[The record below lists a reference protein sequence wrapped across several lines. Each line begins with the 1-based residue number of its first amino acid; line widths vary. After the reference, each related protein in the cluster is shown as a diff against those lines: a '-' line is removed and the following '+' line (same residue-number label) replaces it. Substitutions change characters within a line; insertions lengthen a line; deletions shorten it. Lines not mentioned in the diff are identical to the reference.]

1 MRCALDWLYR
11 ASGALGAMFLVAIC
25 GIVLAQVGANV
36 IDALAAWITGHP
48 IGLVIP
54 SYADFAGFFLA
65 ASSFLALPYALRHG
79 AHIRVTLL
87 LQGLPAGVRRWFEV
101 WCTLVGTAMAGY
113 AAWYMSALVA
123 ESWRFGDVSPGLVAV
138 PLWLPQSGM
147 ALGLIVLTVA
157 LADDLVAT
165 LRGRTPSFEAA
176 EAAGEGVLE

>member
-1 MRCALDWLYR
+1 MRRALDRLYQ
-11 ASGALGAMFLVAIC
+11 ASGVLGALFLVAIC

-36 IDALAAWITGHP
+36 IDALASWVTGSP

-79 AHIRVTLL
+79 SHIRVTLL
-87 LQGLPAGVRRWFEV
+87 IQGLPDGVRRWFEV
-101 WCTLVGTAMAGY
+101 WCALLGAAMAGF
-113 AAWYMSALVA
+113 AAWYMVSLVA

-147 ALGLIVLTVA
+147 ALGLIVLAVA
-157 LADDLVAT
+157 LVDDMIAA
-165 LRGRTPSFEAA
+165 LRGRTPSYETA
-176 EAAGEGVLE
+176 EAGGDGVLE